1 MQRRESRPRPS
12 ATPSQHHHHRPHF
25 LHLWRM
31 EITHIHYPL
40 SCPNPLPM
48 QTDRRPHFSN
58 CGDICRFYDP
68 FVPSTYSIKCHA
80 MLSTHSRTEM
90 YFVPVPRRF
99 RDCSKKTR
107 RGKRDRVPNHHAL
120 VSVAVAVAVALF
132 FSGVRKSPI
141 YHRRLRNRVCT
152 RKKKKGR
159 EGKGRKGRRATKK
172 CLDFWGNCEWPRG
185 IPPKLAS
192 LSLRLLHLFNAA
204 AFGFGFAVMLRLHA
218 VDR

>member
-1 MQRRESRPRPS
+1 
-12 ATPSQHHHHRPHF
+12 
-25 LHLWRM
+25 M
-31 EITHIHYPL
+31 EITHIHSPL

-90 YFVPVPRRF
+90 YFVPVPGRF

-120 VSVAVAVAVALF
+120 VSVFVAVAVAVALF

-152 RKKKKGR
+152 RKKKKGG
-159 EGKGRKGRRATKK
+159 EGKERATRHKK
-172 CLDFWGNCEWPRG
+172 VSGLLGQLRVATRHSTKIGFSL
-185 IPPKLAS
+185 PPITS
-192 LSLRLLHLFNAA
+192 LIQCRRLWLWVRCYVATACGRSLTLTSKALSVTMVLLLF
-204 AFGFGFAVMLRLHA
+204 
-218 VDR
+218 